1 MTMDEAWKVAV
12 PDAREDLMKRRRRK
26 LEKTALLVLRRWLF
40 RSSTP
45 MLSITADTSSGHWR
59 LRDRLRSRLK
69 SGRSSCLRHIPA
81 TTHMISSDVG
91 RSD

>member
-12 PDAREDLMKRRRRK
+12 PNAREDLMKRRRRK
-26 LEKTALLVLRRWLF
+26 LKNRVSGLEALVISIF
-40 RSSTP
+40 NP
-45 MLSITADTSSGHWR
+45 ILSITHWR

-69 SGRSSCLRHIPA
+69 SGRSFCLRHIPA